1 MDAHSIKKLLNNMFI
16 AGFQGENPSV
26 EIQNAIKDGLG
37 GVIFFSDNILSR
49 EHFKKMV
56 DSFKS
61 LSNGQLLM
69 AIDQEGGLVER
80 TINLEDKID

>member
-37 GVIFFSDNILSR
+37 GVIFLAIIFGIEESLGKLLISLNPYLTIL
-49 EHFKKMV
+49 
-56 DSFKS
+56 
-61 LSNGQLLM
+61 
-69 AIDQEGGLVER
+69 
-80 TINLEDKID
+80 